1 MRKIIASTYLTLDG
15 RVDDLREWAA
25 PYDSEPVAAYHSSL
39 LANSDGLLLGRRT
52 YEIFAALW
60 PPRAGRPG
68 YPGKIN
74 SMAKYV
80 ASTTVTDLAWEN
92 SHLIAGDVAEGVAK
106 LKEQPGGDLVTYGI
120 GVLTQ
125 TLRAHHLIDEYQFL
139 LHPVVLGRGAALFGE
154 GAGRV
159 DLELVDSTA
168 IDPGVVIL
176 TYRTAS

>member
-1 MRKIIASTYLTLDG
+1 
-15 RVDDLREWAA
+15 
-25 PYDSEPVAAYHSSL
+25 
-39 LANSDGLLLGRRT
+39 
-52 YEIFAALW
+52 
-60 PPRAGRPG
+60 
-68 YPGKIN
+68 
-74 SMAKYV
+74 V

-168 IDPGVVIL
+168 IDPGVVVL